1 MAHSSPQPP
10 VVVFACRVFQNW
22 LEHLLPEELRAN
34 VTFFDYALHRVP
46 KNLRQTLQDALDNL
60 EQPSLVM
67 FGYGLCGN
75 GLHGLQ
81 AGRHTLL
88 IPRADDCITILLGSY
103 QAYRREFEK
112 QPATYYLSKG
122 WLEGGST
129 PLQEYRE
136 LAEKYGPQKAEWL
149 MDTQY
154 HNYKRLA
161 LVVQNE
167 RDLETYRPAALEVAR
182 FCKRWGMRY
191 EELVGTDDMLRR
203 LIEIAAQLDQA
214 DGDFVVVPPGG
225 TLTQTM
231 FFR

>member
-1 MAHSSPQPP
+1 MAHSSLQPP
-10 VVVFACRVFQNW
+10 VVIFACRVFQNW
-22 LEHLLPEELRAN
+22 LEHLLPEGLRAN

-67 FGYGLCGN
+67 LGYGLCGN
-75 GLHGLQ
+75 
-81 AGRHTLL
+81 
-88 IPRADDCITILLGSY
+88 
-103 QAYRREFEK
+103 
-112 QPATYYLSKG
+112 
-122 WLEGGST
+122 
-129 PLQEYRE
+129 
-136 LAEKYGPQKAEWL
+136 AEWL

-167 RDLETYRPAALEVAR
+167 QDLETYRPAALEVAR
-182 FCKRWGMRY
+182 YCERWGMRY

-203 LIEIAAQLDQA
+203 LIEIAVQLDQV